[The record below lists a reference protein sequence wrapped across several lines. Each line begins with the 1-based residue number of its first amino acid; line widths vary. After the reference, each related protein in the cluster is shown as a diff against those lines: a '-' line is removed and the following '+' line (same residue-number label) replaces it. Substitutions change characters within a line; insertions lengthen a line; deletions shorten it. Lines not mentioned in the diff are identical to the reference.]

1 MSTQMKKFAVL
12 LIILILLGCAG
23 FFVGWASLAVPVG
36 SVGVLRSKTHG
47 VDPAVIKEGEFRW
60 VWYRLIPTNTHIIP
74 FALEPQTG
82 FLEISGELPQGDT
95 YKTFAKNA
103 RFEWKLGLTYTFSI
117 KSDNLP
123 ILVRDKGI
131 ENAEELEKYEA
142 EIVSGIENRAQ
153 KLAVTQELFE
163 NLSSPALENEVRAAF
178 PEIDFLE
185 FRWKVLASPDFA
197 LYEAGKDL
205 YNQYIEQQKAL
216 LQPEVVEEAARNLTN
231 QFRFDELERYGE
243 LFSKYP
249 SLLEY
254 IQLEKR

>member
-1 MSTQMKKFAVL
+1 MKKFAVL
-12 LIILILLGCAG
+12 LIILILLGSAG
-23 FFVGWASLAVPVG
+23 FFIGWAGLAVPVG

-74 FALEPQTG
+74 FALEPNTG
-82 FLEISGELPQGDT
+82 SVEISGDLPQGDT
-95 YKTFAKNA
+95 YKRFVRGA
-103 RFEWKLGLTYTFSI
+103 RFAWQLGLTYTFSI
-117 KSDNLP
+117 KPEELP
-123 ILVRDKGI
+123 VLVRDKGI
-131 ENAEELEKYEA
+131 ENAEELEDYEA
-142 EIVSGIENRAQ
+142 EIASEIEDRA
-153 KLAVTQELFE
+153 KSLDVTRELFE
-163 NLSSPALENEVRAAF
+163 NLSSPALENEIRAAF
-178 PEIDFLE
+178 PEIDFLD
-185 FRWKVLASPDFA
+185 FRWKALAVPDFA

-205 YNQYIEQQKAL
+205 YDQFIEQQKAL
-216 LQPEVVEEAARNLTN
+216 LQPEVVEEATRNIAN